1 MELWIVRHGET
12 ADNHL
17 RLIAG
22 HGPGGLSEL
31 GISQAV
37 KTGKRLCQE
46 TFGEIYCSDLVR
58 TKETLENILS
68 SHPNKEALAIN
79 YSELLREK
87 GAGVLQGKPLT
98 VSKELAEKSGLPLR
112 RFKAE
117 EAESW
122 EDVYGRAEK
131 FIEGLLEKHIQNK
144 NVNIPKQEGVEIIE
158 ESKLEENGKVK
169 EEVKKILVVTH
180 GGWIMELFNAI
191 NYRVSKIEP
200 VLLNNT
206 MNCSVNILRISAS
219 EDNGILYE
227 IVSRNDVAHLL

>member
-17 RLIAG
+17 RVIAG

-31 GISQAV
+31 GVSQAI

-68 SHPNKEALAIN
+68 SHPKKETLAIT

-87 GAGVLQGKPLT
+87 GAGILQGKPLAT
-98 VSKELAEKSGLPLR
+98 SKELAEKSGLPLR

-122 EDVYGRAEK
+122 EDVYNRAEK
-131 FIEGLLEKHIQNK
+131 FIEGLLAKYIHNK
-144 NVNIPKQEGVEIIE
+144 NVNIPKQEGAVE
-158 ESKLEENGKVK
+158 ESKGEDNGKSNEGVP
-169 EEVKKILVVTH
+169 KILVVTH

-219 EDNGILYE
+219 ENNEVMYE
-227 IVSRNDVAHLL
+227 IVRRNDVTHLL

>member
-31 GISQAV
+31 GISQAI
-37 KTGKRLCQE
+37 KTGKRLAQE

-68 SHPNKEALAIN
+68 SHPSKEILVIN
-79 YSELLREK
+79 YTELLREK
-87 GAGVLQGKPLT
+87 GAGVLQGQPLG
-98 VSKELAEKSGLPLR
+98 VSKELAEKSGLPMR

-122 EDVYGRAEK
+122 EDVYNRADK
-131 FIEGLLEKHIQNK
+131 FIEVLLEKYIHNK
-144 NVNIPKQEGVEIIE
+144 EDVNVPKQEGFE
-158 ESKLEENGKVK
+158 ESKEGEKVIP
-169 EEVKKILVVTH
+169 KILVVTH

-191 NYRVSKIEP
+191 NYRKSKVEP

-206 MNCSVNILRISAS
+206 PNCSVNILRISKQDV
-219 EDNGILYE
+219 EIIYE
-227 IVSRNDVAHLL
+227 IVSRNDNTHLLESA